1 MYLIHFSCYTNVT
14 SSTRV
19 LLRLNGNSVAE
30 RWNNRSTTAP
40 DSYSNMHAAIPFQL
54 NVNDQVTFHVDAGT
68 AHFNN
73 LYSFFAGHM
82 LF

>member
-1 MYLIHFSCYTNVT
+1 
-14 SSTRV
+14 
-19 LLRLNGNSVAE
+19 
-30 RWNNRSTTAP
+30 
-40 DSYSNMHAAIPFQL
+40 MHAAIPFQL